1 MNFVFYII
9 ISSSFELL
17 FDRYCKIPNLS
28 KSVDVV
34 LIKHNDNTGSSSIFT
49 KDESCP
55 SSSIND
61 ESGES
66 LVDTT
71 LSILK
76 MLLLDQAPST
86 LADIDFNFYL
96 FPSDLANPI
105 GVSFI
110 GNGRLF
116 ISDRA
121 QFVFDYH
128 QLVNGINEVKA
139 NISTTN
145 KGIGPAYS
153 SKASRSGLRPEFE
166 RRFHFKIINKM
177 KRFGEFEYNLYVVES
192 VNIINTK
199 ILVEGTTSL
208 ILDINFGTYPYVTF
222 SNTSIGGVS
231 CGFGISPKR
240 IDNIYGVDEDGNKL
254 QSISAEFGT
263 ITGRRR
269 RCGCLDAV
277 VLKYS
282 VNIIMLDVL
291 DTFETI
297 KIGMNYIY
305 EGKKL
310 ESLPPDLDVLEKI
323 EDRNKISQKNVKK
336 YVEMIEEIMGIPV
349 EYVCVGIG
357 RNSIIKKIF

>member
-1 MNFVFYII
+1 M
-9 ISSSFELL
+9 L
-17 FDRYCKIPNLS
+17 RG
-28 KSVDVV
+28 
-34 LIKHNDNTGSSSIFT
+34 HQGSSLKVSDFHWIIRHT
-49 KDESCP
+49 VSANNY
-55 SSSIND
+55 INP
-61 ESGES
+61 
-66 LVDTT
+66 L
-71 LSILK
+71 I
-76 MLLLDQAPST
+76 DQAPST

-110 GNGRLF
+110 GNEIEINASKNLK
-116 ISDRA
+116 S

-153 SKASRSGLRPEFE
+153 SKASRSGLQSE
-166 RRFHFKIINKM
+166 RRFHLKIINKM
-177 KRFGEFEYNLYVVES
+177 KRFGEFEYNPYVVES
-192 VNIINTK
+192 VNFINTK

-208 ILDINFGTYPYVTF
+208 ILDIDFGTYPYVTF

-240 IDNIYGVDEDGNKL
+240 IDNIDGVDEDGNKL

-269 RCGCLDAV
+269 RCGCSDAV
-277 VLKYS
+277 
-282 VNIIMLDVL
+282 
-291 DTFETI
+291 
-297 KIGMNYIY
+297 IGMNYIY

-310 ESLPPDLDVLEKI
+310 ELLPPDLDVLEKI